1 MRERGKKMSNDF
13 GSKLG
18 LGTKLFNF
26 EKFWTWLA
34 LTQILGVLTV
44 FYPLKYPN
52 KGKGNR
58 FL

>member
-1 MRERGKKMSNDF
+1 MSNDF